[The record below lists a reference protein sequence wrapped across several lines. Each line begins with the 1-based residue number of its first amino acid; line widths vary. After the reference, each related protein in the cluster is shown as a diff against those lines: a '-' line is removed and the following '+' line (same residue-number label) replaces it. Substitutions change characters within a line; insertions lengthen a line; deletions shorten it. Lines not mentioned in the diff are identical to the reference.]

1 MADVLK
7 NVEMSMNHSN
17 VKILAYHHGFSEHL
31 GKIIGVILKICKNY
45 SIGRELLDLS
55 KNNDPMVT

>member
-7 NVEMSMNHSN
+7 NLEMSMNHSN
-17 VKILAYHHGFSEHL
+17 DKILAYNHGFSKHP
-31 GKIIGVILKICKNY
+31 GKIIRVILKICKNF
-45 SIGRELLDLS
+45 SIGREFLDQS